1 MKGELD
7 GMKNSIPRLI
17 AGLLV
22 VVTALGFAG
31 GAAAADAQMDADAGA
46 ALDGLY
52 ASTPAAKALGQSA
65 KAILVFPKILKAGF
79 VIGAQAGDGALLVGG
94 KTDGYYNIA
103 AASYGLQAGIQSFG
117 YAMFF
122 MTDGAVDYLRNSA
135 GFELGV
141 GPSIVVVDEGMAR
154 TMSTSTIQSDIYAFT
169 FGQKGLMGGLGL
181 QGTKITR
188 LNK

>member
-1 MKGELD
+1 MR
-7 GMKNSIPRLI
+7 NSIVRFLST
-17 AGLLV
+17 GVLF
-22 VVTALGFAG
+22 LGMAIFT
-31 GAAAADAQMDADAGA
+31 GAATAADA
-46 ALDGLY
+46 ALDAEAKASLDALY
-52 ASTPAAKALGQSA
+52 VSSPAAKALGESA

-79 VIGAQAGDGALLVGG
+79 VVGAMAGDGALLVNGA
-94 KTDGYYNIA
+94 TDGYFNIA
-103 AASYGLQAGIQSFG
+103 AASYGLQAGAQSFG

-122 MTDGAVDYLRNSA
+122 MTDSAVDYLRNSA

-181 QGTKITR
+181 QGTKVTR
-188 LNK
+188 LKK